1 MTFHVGQLRQ
11 KGRRHA
17 DVPEGCV
24 DVWIRVVRV
33 GLDSNLEEVIDLQ
46 IRSPP
51 LLCRPL
57 ERLCWT
63 RVVVQHDPTAV
74 RTFDD
79 VASTSPVRGAR
90 NREQC
95 CAVGPRDG
103 LGVQEH
109 RVRSHCLQF
118 RPIAGT
124 SQHVSQGLGAVKN
137 LLASQGLDHL
147 RGTRLIEPRPALHW
161 HRPTLRTCS
170 DRKHGAALIG
180 CSVPTRA
187 MSWRSLVQPGRL
199 SRC

>member
-1 MTFHVGQLRQ
+1 MALDVSQLRQ
-11 KGRRHA
+11 EGWRHA

-24 DVWIRVVRV
+24 DVWVPAVRV
-33 GLDSNLEEVIDLQ
+33 GLNSNLEEVIELQ
-46 IRSPP
+46 VWSPP
-51 LLCRPL
+51 LLCRPH
-57 ERLCWT
+57 EPICRT
-63 RVVVQHDPTAV
+63 PVVVQHDPTAM
-74 RTFDD
+74 RPFDD
-79 VASTSPVRGAR
+79 AAPAGHVLGAR
-90 NREQC
+90 NREQRR
-95 CAVGPRDG
+95 AVGLRDG
-103 LGVQEH
+103 LGVEEH
-109 RVRSHCLQF
+109 RVPSHCLQL

-147 RGTRLIEPRPALHW
+147 PGTRLIEPRPALHW

-170 DRKHGAALIG
+170 DRKHGTALIG